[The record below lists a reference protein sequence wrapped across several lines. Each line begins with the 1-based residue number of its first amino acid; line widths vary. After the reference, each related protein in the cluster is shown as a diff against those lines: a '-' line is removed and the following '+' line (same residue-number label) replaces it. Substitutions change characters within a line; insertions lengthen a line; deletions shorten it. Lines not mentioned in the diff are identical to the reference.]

1 MMRLTE
7 IQIYNQAP
15 FDNLHLTFDDSN
27 VLALSGINGAGKTT
41 ILSYIVDSFYELA
54 KEGFANE
61 FEGVS
66 SKYYRV
72 SSPITVLDNGK
83 LSFVYLRYI
92 EGAKTIDYIE
102 IRNVKVGN
110 EAQYAEAVQITTP
123 IAFTTITKKVGS
135 QSVLKYSTI
144 TESREA
150 EKLFDN
156 NLLTYFPAYRYEQP
170 GYLNDPYRISLDF
183 QKTSKFSGYLSNPV
197 EVTSNLPEIANWIM
211 DVVLDMFIY
220 KGKAQTAFAN
230 LNNIIT
236 ALLKS
241 KVGKA
246 VRLGV
251 GPRTNGATR
260 ISIVNSA
267 DSELVYPS
275 IFYMSSGELALLS
288 LFSEL
293 TKQADR
299 INKGISDVSGI
310 VLIDEIDKHLHIK
323 LQKETLPTL
332 LKLFPNV
339 QFIVTSHSPFLALG
353 LDEAMKGNYKLF
365 DLDNKGIS
373 CTPQSNELFA
383 EVYEMMIDENNQFA
397 RKYQGIL
404 AELLESRK
412 PLVITEGKTDWK
424 HLKAAMTALDIQDM
438 PIEVLEYEY
447 AMGDETLMK
456 LLHQVALV
464 SPSRKII
471 GMFDRDKEDVCN
483 RTTESD
489 APYVR
494 LANNVYAFSIPI
506 ANEQFYGRYTS
517 IEHYY
522 PRNNLLNE
530 DAHGRRLFL
539 GEEFYESGIS
549 KCKTYFTKSKGIQN
563 KVKVNGVIDE
573 KVYKLIDDP
582 ELKTSVALSKD
593 DFAQMILEQNEYASG
608 FDFSQF
614 EAIFAVLKEILA
626 Q

>member
-27 VLALSGINGAGKTT
+27 VLVLSGINGAGKTT

-54 KEGFANE
+54 KKGFANE
-61 FEGVS
+61 FEGIS

-72 SSPITVLDNGK
+72 SSPITVLDDGR

-92 EGAKTIDYIE
+92 EGDKKIDYIE
-102 IRNVKVGN
+102 IRNIKAGN
-110 EAQYAEAVQITTP
+110 EAQYTEAIQITTP
-123 IAFTTITKKVGS
+123 IAFTTLTKEVGS
-135 QSVLKYSTI
+135 GSVLKYSTI
-144 TESREA
+144 TDSKEA
-150 EKLFDN
+150 EKLFYD

-183 QKTSKFSGYLSNPV
+183 KKTLEFAGYLSNPI
-197 EVTSNLPEIANWIM
+197 EVTSGLPEIANWIM
-211 DVVLDMFIY
+211 DVVLDMFVY
-220 KGKAQTAFAN
+220 KGKAQTAFVN

-241 KVGKA
+241 KIGKS
-246 VRLGV
+246 VRLAV

-260 ISIVNSA
+260 ISIVNRA
-267 DSELVYPS
+267 DSEQVYPS

-288 LFSEL
+288 LFGEL

-323 LQKETLPTL
+323 LQKEALPAL
-332 LKLFPNV
+332 LKLFPNI
-339 QFIVTSHSPFLALG
+339 QFVVTSHSPFLALG
-353 LDEAMKGNYKLF
+353 LDEAMRGAYKLF

-373 CTPQSNELFA
+373 CTPQSNVLFA

-397 RKYQGIL
+397 KKYQGIL
-404 AELLESRK
+404 TELLESRK

-447 AMGDETLMK
+447 AMGDETLMT

-471 GMFDRDKEDVCN
+471 GMFDRDKESVCD
-483 RTTESD
+483 RTTGSD
-489 APYVR
+489 TPYVR
-494 LANNVYAFSIPI
+494 LANNVFAFSIPMV
-506 ANEQFYGRYTS
+506 NEHVYGRFTS

-522 PRNNLLNE
+522 PKKNLLRE
-530 DAHGRRLFL
+530 DEHGRRLFL

-549 KCKTYFTKSKGIQN
+549 KCKTYITKSKGIQN

-573 KVYKLIDDP
+573 KVYWLIDDP
-582 ELKTSVALSKD
+582 EQKSSIALSKD

-614 EAIFAVLKEILA
+614 EAIFAVLKEILS